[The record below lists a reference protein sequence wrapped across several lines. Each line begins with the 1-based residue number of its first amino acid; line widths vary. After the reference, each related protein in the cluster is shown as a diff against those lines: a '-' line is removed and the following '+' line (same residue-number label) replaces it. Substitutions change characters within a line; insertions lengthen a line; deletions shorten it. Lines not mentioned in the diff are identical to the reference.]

1 MIVVVII
8 GIMSAIAAPAIMES
22 RKNSRLGEVPRLTL
36 AIFETARTRAMLR
49 NAAQRI
55 VIARGTTETPGS
67 ITLHESMTTSCNMFP
82 RSSTDTQRGATTRWE
97 VMKLELNQDRYT
109 RYDIYMSLLGTGTV
123 SYDTAGRHVTGTL
136 DMASIDLCLNRRGL
150 VLENAGT
157 FASPDW
163 IRINTG
169 GATTDSQ
176 IVLGFQRRDDGLDVG
191 VERVVV
197 VKQGAV
203 ARILR

>member
-1 MIVVVII
+1 
-8 GIMSAIAAPAIMES
+8 
-22 RKNSRLGEVPRLTL
+22 
-36 AIFETARTRAMLR
+36 
-49 NAAQRI
+49 
-55 VIARGTTETPGS
+55 
-67 ITLHESMTTSCNMFP
+67 
-82 RSSTDTQRGATTRWE
+82 
-97 VMKLELNQDRYT
+97 
-109 RYDIYMSLLGTGTV
+109 MSLLGTGTV